1 MNLKSFVIQMSVSEL
16 IIPPVSGFVV
26 GVISNRY
33 RPFSLPCLFLQ
44 DSSRMER
51 EKFFFTVLLWLL
63 ITAILIKSGAEKYA
77 ASKLRSIGFSQTNNN
92 RQRSHKSRKGTRK
105 KGTHKKKI
113 IKLI

>member
-1 MNLKSFVIQMSVSEL
+1 MSVSEL

-26 GVISNRY
+26 GVISYNIVH
-33 RPFSLPCLFLQ
+33 FLYPVSFYKSVQ
-44 DSSRMER
+44 RMER
-51 EKFFFTVLLWLL
+51 EKLFFTVLLWLL

-105 KGTHKKKI
+105 KGTHKKKNH
-113 IKLI
+113 KN